1 VISESGINTYG
12 QVRELSHFANGF
24 LIGSALMAHDDLNA
38 AVRRVLLGENKVCGL
53 TRAQDAKAAC
63 DAGAIYGGLIFV
75 PSSPRAVSVEQAREV
90 ISGAPLQY
98 VGVFQNADI
107 ADVCQKAAV
116 LALSAVQLHGSEDQA
131 YVNALRE
138 ALPRNVQIWKALSVS
153 DALPARDYPHVD
165 KYIFDNGQGGSGQR
179 FDWSLLQGQPLDNVL
194 LAGGLAADNCVQ
206 AAQVGCAGLDF
217 NSGVESQPGIKD
229 ARLLASVF
237 QTLRAY

>member
-1 VISESGINTYG
+1 
-12 QVRELSHFANGF
+12 
-24 LIGSALMAHDDLNA
+24 MAHDDLNA

-53 TRAQDAKAAC
+53 TCARDAKAAC

-75 PSSPRAVSVEQAREV
+75 PSSPRAVSIEQAREV

-116 LALSAVQLHGSEDQA
+116 LSLSAVQLHGSEDRA

-153 DALPARDYPHVD
+153 DALPARDYHHVD

-179 FDWSLLQGQPLDNVL
+179 FDWSLLQGNRWMMCYWRAGWRPITASVRRKSAVPVSILIQVWSHSRASKMLVFWPRFFRHCAHIKEKHDNTSQPLL
-194 LAGGLAADNCVQ
+194 W
-206 AAQVGCAGLDF
+206 
-217 NSGVESQPGIKD
+217 
-229 ARLLASVF
+229 
-237 QTLRAY
+237 

>member
-1 VISESGINTYG
+1 MTVISESGINTYG

-90 ISGAPLQY
+90 ISAAPLQY
-98 VGVFQNADI
+98 VGVFQDADI

-116 LALSAVQLHGSEDQA
+116 LPLSAVQLHGSEDQA

-138 ALPRNVQIWKALSVS
+138 ALPKTGANLEGAER
-153 DALPARDYPHVD
+153 
-165 KYIFDNGQGGSGQR
+165 
-179 FDWSLLQGQPLDNVL
+179 
-194 LAGGLAADNCVQ
+194 
-206 AAQVGCAGLDF
+206 
-217 NSGVESQPGIKD
+217 
-229 ARLLASVF
+229 
-237 QTLRAY
+237 

>member
-1 VISESGINTYG
+1 
-12 QVRELSHFANGF
+12 
-24 LIGSALMAHDDLNA
+24 MAHDDLNA

-98 VGVFQNADI
+98 VGVFQDADI

-116 LALSAVQLHGSEDQA
+116 LPLSAVQLHGSEDQA

-153 DALPARDYPHVD
+153 DALPARDYHHVD

-179 FDWSLLQGQPLDNVL
+179 FDWSLLQGNRWIMCYWR
-194 LAGGLAADNCVQ
+194 AGWRPITASRRRKSAVPVSILI
-206 AAQVGCAGLDF
+206 QVWSHSRASKMLVFWPRFFRHCAH
-217 NSGVESQPGIKD
+217 IKEK
-229 ARLLASVF
+229 
-237 QTLRAY
+237 T

>member
-1 VISESGINTYG
+1 
-12 QVRELSHFANGF
+12 
-24 LIGSALMAHDDLNA
+24 MAHDDLNA

-53 TRAQDAKAAC
+53 TRARDAKAAC

-98 VGVFQNADI
+98 VGVFKNADI

-116 LALSAVQLHGSEDQA
+116 LSLSAVQLHGSEDRA

-138 ALPRNVQIWKALSVS
+138 ALPKQVQIWKALSVS
-153 DALPARDYPHVD
+153 DALPARDYHHVD

-194 LAGGLAADNCVQ
+194 LAGGLAADNCVGRRKS
-206 AAQVGCAGLDF
+206 AVPVSILIQVWSHSRASKMLVFWPQFFRHCAHIKEKHD
-217 NSGVESQPGIKD
+217 NTSQP
-229 ARLLASVF
+229 LLW
-237 QTLRAY
+237 